1 MKIIFLF
8 NISHLRRERTIIVL
22 LAVSRIQSLLGNVH
36 QLILHETVDETAGL
50 RGENSLQHFGDV
62 VLGKHPVGFFSP
74 ASQHFHIRSLLGR
87 KRIPVQSPPLGL
99 QHLLGGLRKS
109 FSSLQFLQ
117 VEGEARGDHITSPG
131 GEIVLQEPLE
141 LSVCE

>member
-1 MKIIFLF
+1 MKVKIIFLF

-22 LAVSRIQSLLGNVH
+22 LAVSGIQSLLGNVH

-50 RGENSLQHFGDV
+50 RGENSLQHLGDV
-62 VLGKHPVGFFSP
+62 VLGKHPIGRSSP
-74 ASQHFHIRSLLGR
+74 ASQLGHLRSLLGR
-87 KRIPVQSPPLGL
+87 HPVQSPPLGL
-99 QHLLGGLRKS
+99 HHLLGGLRES
-109 FSSLQFLQ
+109 FSSLQGLQ
-117 VEGEARGDHITSPG
+117 VEGEARGDHLTSPG